1 MELVAVVDKQPVT
14 ASGISLGFLIGEVG
28 VDLMKSLQQT
38 LLFHKREKGHP
49 LPGIFLSVQINLE
62 VCRVEVNDGGVLSH
76 HELSPRLRQEAPAS
90 CRKHTHQLLQGMEW
104 FRTTLKVVS

>member
-1 MELVAVVDKQPVT
+1 MLGVQLHWLVLLIRAVGLVEGLEEWVELVVVVDKQPVT

-49 LPGIFLSVQINLE
+49 LPGIFLSV
-62 VCRVEVNDGGVLSH
+62 
-76 HELSPRLRQEAPAS
+76 
-90 CRKHTHQLLQGMEW
+90 
-104 FRTTLKVVS
+104 